1 VRILTRAITCMAARE
16 VTVDWWMGR
25 RRNSVNSGTK
35 TTPPPRPKKLPTMP
49 AARPISTRLRGDE
62 TRDIKDGEGGGSI
75 SLDHTFGALV

>member
-1 VRILTRAITCMAARE
+1 
-16 VTVDWWMGR
+16 
-25 RRNSVNSGTK
+25 
-35 TTPPPRPKKLPTMP
+35 MP